1 VRVTWIESYGR
12 YSGGGTALLTFAPL
26 YFVGVDVV
34 SSDVAIERRASE
46 NFCIRIET
54 EVGDCVTVLLKML
67 DLDTERG
74 KKLIRFSERWR

>member
-1 VRVTWIESYGR
+1 M
-12 YSGGGTALLTFAPL
+12 LTFAPL

-34 SSDVAIERRASE
+34 SSDVAIERRASKG
-46 NFCIRIET
+46 FCIGIET

-67 DLDTERG
+67 DLDTERK